1 MFGIQE
7 KSFKIIKEIL
17 EKNINIEKKVIFGSR
32 ATGKQRISSD
42 IDIAIYGKNI
52 NFNDISRILGEI
64 DESDIIYKV
73 DIVHY
78 ESLNNEKLKENI
90 KKEGVEF

>member
-32 ATGKQRISSD
+32 ATGKHRVSSD

-52 NFNDISRILGEI
+52 TFNDISRILGEI
-64 DESDIIYKV
+64 DESDIVYKV

-90 KKEGVEF
+90 NKEGVEF

>member
-42 IDIAIYGKNI
+42 IDIAIKFKKNP
-52 NFNDISRILGEI
+52 
-64 DESDIIYKV
+64 
-73 DIVHY
+73 
-78 ESLNNEKLKENI
+78 EKYAEKE
-90 KKEGVEF
+90 